1 MLSTRHG
8 AQCWERLVAKLS
20 IAMVTNGSGSKHC
33 GIAQHWVYG
42 DTWIWE
48 PALWHC
54 SALGIWWYMDLGAS
68 TVVML
73 SIGHDDTWTWEQT
86 MWQCSALGIVTRR
99 PGSSRAHFS
108 FISGHDCVLPHKIDP
123 LYTRT
128 CTGTEHFSRFFTF
141 LPPPHEKEKSGPRVS
156 HTYSCKKWAR
166 PLLCVRDFM
175 GGG

>member
-1 MLSTRHG
+1 MVPNAENALWQSSASQWWQMDLGAST
-8 AQCWERLVAKLS
+8 VALLS
-20 IAMVTNGSGSKHC
+20 IGYN
-33 GIAQHWVYG
+33 G

-141 LPPPHEKEKSGPRVS
+141 LPLP
-156 HTYSCKKWAR
+156 TKKKKVDR
-166 PLLCVRDFM
+166 CCLKQI
-175 GGG
+175 GS